1 MIDEYIPKNFKNRD
15 ILDADDVN
23 RIENQISA
31 LSEDSRNDPT
41 VDDIPQIMSI
51 VKQRINNKDTNTDE
65 NISTNEA
72 TKIDYQ

>member
-1 MIDEYIPKNFKNRD
+1 MDKYIPKTFKNRD

-23 RIENQISA
+23 RIENA
-31 LSEDSRNDPT
+31 LAEVVDDAINDPT

-51 VKQRINNKDTNTDE
+51 VKQRINNKNAGTDE

>member
-1 MIDEYIPKNFKNRD
+1 MDKYIPKTFKNRD

-23 RIENQISA
+23 RIENA
-31 LSEDSRNDPT
+31 LAEVVDDAINDPT
-41 VDDIPQIMSI
+41 VDDIPQIISI

>member
-1 MIDEYIPKNFKNRD
+1 MDKYIPKTFKNRD

-23 RIENQISA
+23 RIENA
-31 LSEDSRNDPT
+31 LAEVVDDAINDPT

>member
-1 MIDEYIPKNFKNRD
+1 MDKYIPKTFKNRD

-23 RIENQISA
+23 RIENA
-31 LSEDSRNDPT
+31 LAEVVDDITNDPT

-51 VKQRINNKDTNTDE
+51 VKQRINNKDAGTDKD
-65 NISTNEA
+65 ISINEA

>member
-1 MIDEYIPKNFKNRD
+1 MDKYIPKTFKNRD

-23 RIENQISA
+23 RIENA
-31 LSEDSRNDPT
+31 LAEVVDDAINDPT
-41 VDDIPQIMSI
+41 VDDIPQIMNI

>member
-1 MIDEYIPKNFKNRD
+1 MDKYVPKTFKNRD

-23 RIENQISA
+23 RIENA
-31 LSEDSRNDPT
+31 LAEAIDDITNDPT

-51 VKQRINNKDTNTDE
+51 VKQRINNKDTNTNE

>member
-1 MIDEYIPKNFKNRD
+1 MDKYIPKNFKNRD
-15 ILDADDVN
+15 ILDADDIN
-23 RIENQISA
+23 KIENA
-31 LSEDSRNDPT
+31 LAEVVDDAINDPT

-65 NISTNEA
+65 DISTNEA

>member
-1 MIDEYIPKNFKNRD
+1 MDKYIPKNFKNRD
-15 ILDADDVN
+15 ILDADDIN
-23 RIENQISA
+23 KIENA
-31 LSEDSRNDPT
+31 LAEVVDDAINDPT

-72 TKIDYQ
+72 TKIDHQ

>member
-15 ILDADDVN
+15 ILDADDIN

>member
-1 MIDEYIPKNFKNRD
+1 MDKYIPKTFKNRD

-23 RIENQISA
+23 RIENA
-31 LSEDSRNDPT
+31 LAEVIDDATNDPT
-41 VDDIPQIMSI
+41 VDDIPQIMNI
-51 VKQRINNKDTNTDE
+51 VKQRINNKDE

>member
-1 MIDEYIPKNFKNRD
+1 MDKYIPKTFKNRD
-15 ILDADDVN
+15 ILDADDIN
-23 RIENQISA
+23 KIENA
-31 LSEDSRNDPT
+31 LAEVVDDAINDPT

-72 TKIDYQ
+72 TKIDHQ